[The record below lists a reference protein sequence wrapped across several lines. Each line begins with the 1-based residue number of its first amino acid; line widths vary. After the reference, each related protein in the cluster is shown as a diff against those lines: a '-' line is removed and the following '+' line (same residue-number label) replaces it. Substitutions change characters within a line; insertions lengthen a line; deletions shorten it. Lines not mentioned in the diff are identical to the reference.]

1 LAERPL
7 ILPNAPNLVRTML
20 DRIFA
25 EAGIAPNI
33 VAETDVFSGMLSAV
47 QTGMGD
53 AILPKGDF
61 SDMPGHGSVLALLI
75 EPPIYLTASLIWSK
89 EVPLTRAADAIRE
102 LFGTFVKDRLREKA
116 FPGTEWAGP

>member
-1 LAERPL
+1 L
-7 ILPNAPNLVRTML
+7 ILPNAPNLVRTVL

-25 EAGIAPNI
+25 EAGIAPKI

-75 EPPIYLTASLIWSK
+75 EPPIYLMASMLWSK
-89 EVPLTRAADAIRE
+89 DVPLTQAADAVRN
-102 LFGTFVKDRLREKA
+102 LFGNFVRDRLREKA
-116 FPGTEWAGP
+116 LPGAEWAGT